1 MTRLASYLHSP
12 ELLLVL
18 IGAGVFFYCSR
29 HASYSDSDVTSLS
42 HLMWLLPLVMVATVY
57 ATLWWPENRTWI
69 WVGRATLALTVALLV
84 CGWRV
89 VSGFG
94 APGSGP
100 KGQDAGFILMLS
112 LGLGLAAVGN
122 AIAIT
127 LILRE
132 RRPAWDVWFESHPIL
147 GVLLTAVGVVPV
159 FFAQL
164 LAAGMVG
171 GVLSF
176 FHTLLKR

>member
-1 MTRLASYLHSP
+1 MTRLASLLHSP

-18 IGAGVFFYCSR
+18 IGAGVFVYCSR
-29 HASYSDSDVTSLS
+29 HASYSDSDVSALS
-42 HLMWLLPLVMVATVY
+42 HLMWLLPLVMAAAVY
-57 ATLWWPENRTWI
+57 ATLGLPGNRTWF
-69 WVGRATLALTVALLV
+69 WVARATLALTVALLV

-100 KGQDAGFILMLS
+100 KGQDAGLVLMLS

-122 AIAIT
+122 AIATT

-132 RRPAWDVWFESHPIL
+132 RRPAWDVWFEAHPLL
-147 GVLLTAVGVVPV
+147 GVLLTGAGAVPV
-159 FFAQL
+159 FFVQL
-164 LAAGMVG
+164 LGAGVLG
-171 GVLSF
+171 GALSF
-176 FHTLLKR
+176 FHTLLRR